1 MISCQKIL
9 FFVNCYYTFFLIH
22 KDNVEKKKEYQCWCV
37 SESKLRV
44 FLWMFCVLQ
53 MLFSEALIALFSCW
67 FSWGVFIFSSFL
79 FVCSDNQWRWTSG
92 KSKFSWSK
100 SEIFFPRAVYVYSFI
115 YAIIHLFL
123 HILIRLFIAVKV
135 DHPRRRLGLGIA
147 AAHLSL
153 ETIWQ
158 LNSPAIAYCYWVD
171 FHLSSGILLWLQ
183 FWRKILVF

>member
-1 MISCQKIL
+1 MIACQKIL
-9 FFVNCYYTFFLIH
+9 FFVNCYYNFSLIH
-22 KDNVEKKKEYQCWCV
+22 EDNVEKQKGNQCWCV
-37 SESKLRV
+37 SESKSFSLNVLCSSNVILWGNYFTIFMLV
-44 FLWMFCVLQ
+44 FEV
-53 MLFSEALIALFSCW
+53 
-67 FSWGVFIFSSFL
+67 FSSFHLFL

-115 YAIIHLFL
+115 YAIIHLLL
-123 HILIRLFIAVKV
+123 HILICLFIEVKV
-135 DHPRRRLGLGIA
+135 DHPRRRLGLSIA

-171 FHLSSGILLWLQ
+171 FDLSSDILLWLQ
-183 FWRKILVF
+183 FWTKILVF